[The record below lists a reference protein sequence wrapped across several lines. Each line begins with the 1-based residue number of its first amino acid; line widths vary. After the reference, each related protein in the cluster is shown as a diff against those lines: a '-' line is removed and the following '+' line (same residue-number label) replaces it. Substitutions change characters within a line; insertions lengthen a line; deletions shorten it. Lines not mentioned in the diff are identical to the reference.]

1 MERLNESLGAQH
13 VATKNIPLVLTVL
26 ILAACGNNANTIA
39 DHGAMKRMKK
49 YLLTAILLAQ
59 LIPWNLSAEEPV
71 KPSPSPVTG
80 FLTNTINSHI
90 GKNAFW
96 HLGAVGATALM
107 IATPI
112 DQNIVDTDKNYLGD
126 AFDTGALLV
135 GNVWHILPAAI
146 VYWATDTPEYK
157 YASGAVVQAV
167 GISFLVTTTEKFVFG
182 RAFIDKDD
190 DVPGFLPFRRSRDAR
205 DFYPFQNLGGLWPS
219 GHTAT
224 AFAAASALTAFYK
237 DDPSFRE
244 FAVLTYAAAAL
255 MGYAMID
262 GNIHWASD
270 VVAGVLI
277 GHAIGWTVGTD
288 FRSRYGGRN
297 ATQGKERPS
306 FIPVIANGS
315 YGFQMRVPY

>member
-1 MERLNESLGAQH
+1 MSLQR
-13 VATKNIPLVLTVL
+13 IPLVLTVL

-59 LIPWNLSAEEPV
+59 LIPWNLPAEQPSG
-71 KPSPSPVTG
+71 PSPSPVTG

-182 RAFIDKDD
+182 RAFIDRGDD
-190 DVPGFLPFRRSRDAR
+190 HAGGNFPLRKSRDAH
-205 DFYPFQNLGGLWPS
+205 DFYPFQNIGGLWPS